1 MKHLLYAFI
10 FGCLL
15 TVSCNKKKEIDH
27 AAIAAEAAKHYY
39 ENLIS
44 GKHELFMKGLNLPD
58 KLPESYKNQM
68 IKNFEDFIKRQQKE
82 HKGIKKVRD
91 RKSVV

>member
-15 TVSCNKKKEIDH
+15 TVSCNKKNEIDH

-82 HKGIKKVRD
+82 HKGIKK
-91 RKSVV
+91 

>member
-15 TVSCNKKKEIDH
+15 TVSCNKKNEIDH

-44 GKHELFMKGLNLPD
+44 GMEKPH
-58 KLPESYKNQM
+58 
-68 IKNFEDFIKRQQKE
+68 
-82 HKGIKKVRD
+82 
-91 RKSVV
+91 